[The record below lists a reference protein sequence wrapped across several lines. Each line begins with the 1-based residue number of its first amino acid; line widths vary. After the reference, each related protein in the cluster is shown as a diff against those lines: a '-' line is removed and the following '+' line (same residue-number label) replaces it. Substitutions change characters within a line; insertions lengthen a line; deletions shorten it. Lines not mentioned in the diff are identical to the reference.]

1 MLMLIYC
8 VVKHDCVNDTVC
20 VRKIYELCTYLKK
33 CKHLGRAHTQIIYTH
48 FLFAHIYLYI
58 YLLNYIYIYIYIFMH
73 STLYNLSVDHC
84 FSLSLFFIARFEKVS
99 KCASSK

>member
-20 VRKIYELCTYLKK
+20 VRKIYEYVHMHIPQKMQTF
-33 CKHLGRAHTQIIYTH
+33 RESTHTQIIYTH

-58 YLLNYIYIYIYIFMH
+58 YLLNYIYIYLYIYALNI
-73 STLYNLSVDHC
+73 V
-84 FSLSLFFIARFEKVS
+84 
-99 KCASSK
+99 

>member
-58 YLLNYIYIYIYIFMH
+58 YLLNYIYIFMH